1 MPQTSAPH
9 HSNLRPHGPL
19 FSILSPQLHHETL
32 LCPNPQT
39 LTPGKWLWWKA
50 TQKPSSIY
58 TLCFLTEHSQTVTC
72 GIETTTGIFPLF
84 IFLGGGFFPY
94 LNDSLLVFVA
104 GKKTIQRSCYWF
116 LGSGHV
122 YRNILV
128 ILELISVSLCSFY
141 RFHYHLKG
149 VLFHECFF

>member
-19 FSILSPQLHHETL
+19 FSILSPQLHNETL

-84 IFLGGGFFPY
+84 IFFGGGVLPIFERFSSC
-94 LNDSLLVFVA
+94 LCSRKENDSEIMLLVL
-104 GKKTIQRSCYWF
+104 RLWSCVQKYIGDF
-116 LGSGHV
+116 
-122 YRNILV
+122 RTDKCFIMFILQ
-128 ILELISVSLCSFY
+128 VSLSPQRCLVS
-141 RFHYHLKG
+141 
-149 VLFHECFF
+149 